1 MTMAKVQFP
10 SVKYFPLSDPTK
22 IKVIDKIEVADSES
36 VFSLHE
42 NALVSE
48 ICAFYLNKS
57 DIHFITSSNNSA
69 TSLLIENICYF
80 IRRNSNKLV
89 TFILI
94 NSNISETKAF
104 LFKPKLDSESATSIT

>member
-1 MTMAKVQFP
+1 MKFP
-10 SVKYFPLSDPTK
+10 GVKYFPLSYRTK

-42 NALVSE
+42 HALVSE

-57 DIHFITSSNNSA
+57 DIHFIISSNSSE
-69 TSLLIENICYF
+69 TKSLLIEDICYL
-80 IRRNSNKLV
+80 IRRNSKKLV
-89 TFILI
+89 TFTLI

-104 LFKPKLDSESATSIT
+104 MCKPKLDLESATSIT

>member
-1 MTMAKVQFP
+1 MFLQFP
-10 SVKYFPLSDPTK
+10 GEKYFPLSDRTK

-57 DIHFITSSNNSA
+57 DIQFIISSNSSA
-69 TSLLIENICYF
+69 TKGLLIEDIRYI
-80 IRRNSNKLV
+80 IRRNSKKLV
-89 TFILI
+89 TFSLI
-94 NSNISETKAF
+94 NSNISETKVF
-104 LFKPKLDSESATSIT
+104 LCKPKLDSESATSIT

>member
-1 MTMAKVQFP
+1 MQFP
-10 SVKYFPLSDPTK
+10 GVKYFPLSDRTK
-22 IKVIDKIEVADSES
+22 IKVIDKIEVADSKS

-48 ICAFYLNKS
+48 ICAFYLYKS
-57 DIHFITSSNNSA
+57 DIHFIISSNSSA
-69 TSLLIENICYF
+69 TKVFLIEDICYL
-80 IRRNSNKLV
+80 IRRNSKKLV

-104 LFKPKLDSESATSIT
+104 VCKPKLDSESETSIT